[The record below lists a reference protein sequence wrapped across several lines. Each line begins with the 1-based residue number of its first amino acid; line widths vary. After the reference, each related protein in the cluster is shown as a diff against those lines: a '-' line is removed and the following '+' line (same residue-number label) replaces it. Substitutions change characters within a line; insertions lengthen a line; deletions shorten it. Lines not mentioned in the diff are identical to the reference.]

1 MKDHEIKKTVKL
13 TQGSLTDST
22 EPSKENHQH
31 TLDKIKKPLIFSLMA
46 IAFAGCL
53 YLIFKP
59 SVSQTKTE
67 EFGFNDIV
75 PQATDIDLQADK
87 QKAYEQEL
95 FEQKDQEKRNSLSS
109 LADYWDDEHIVR
121 SPENLHGPQENISG
135 YYGQS
140 KPSNN
145 PSLYSYRNAQSTL
158 GNFYQENHNET
169 TELKKQLE
177 ELKKQLTDQH
187 TAPIPTINEQLALME
202 KSYEMAAKYL
212 PSGKPNTD
220 LSPAQEATIQAN
232 KENSSTLG
240 KPQKESFT
248 AFTPARRN
256 SVSWLNRTHQDSL
269 TIAEI
274 GQERNRG
281 FYSQGASGQFVQPK
295 NSIRAVI
302 QDTQEVTGE
311 ADVRIRLLEVAKTP
325 NHTMQIGTVLT
336 AQAKLQQGRLQLE
349 ITSIELEGNIIP
361 VSISIYDLDGQ
372 RGLQAPNSAH
382 MDALSEIA
390 ANMSQSSAT
399 SIMMTSS
406 AGQQIAGDLTRGAV
420 QGVSGYFSKK
430 IRTPKVTL
438 KAGHQVFLVSKN

>member
-13 TQGSLTDST
+13 TQGSLTDRT

-109 LADYWDDEHIVR
+109 LADYWDDEHVVR
-121 SPENLHGPQENISG
+121 SPENLQGTQENISG

-140 KPSNN
+140 KPNNN

-177 ELKKQLTDQH
+177 ELKKQLTEQH
-187 TAPIPTINEQLALME
+187 AAPIPTINDQLALME

-220 LSPAQEATIQAN
+220 LSPAQEAIC
-232 KENSSTLG
+232 LII
-240 KPQKESFT
+240 
-248 AFTPARRN
+248 
-256 SVSWLNRTHQDSL
+256 LLSL
-269 TIAEI
+269 
-274 GQERNRG
+274 
-281 FYSQGASGQFVQPK
+281 
-295 NSIRAVI
+295 
-302 QDTQEVTGE
+302 
-311 ADVRIRLLEVAKTP
+311 L
-325 NHTMQIGTVLT
+325 
-336 AQAKLQQGRLQLE
+336 
-349 ITSIELEGNIIP
+349 
-361 VSISIYDLDGQ
+361 
-372 RGLQAPNSAH
+372 
-382 MDALSEIA
+382 
-390 ANMSQSSAT
+390 
-399 SIMMTSS
+399 
-406 AGQQIAGDLTRGAV
+406 
-420 QGVSGYFSKK
+420 
-430 IRTPKVTL
+430 
-438 KAGHQVFLVSKN
+438 